1 MPFLEQAEA
10 NSLSL
15 FTQNMGFDVSFR
27 IQLPTHSSYL
37 PKVYEGILC
46 FLILSTWTKK
56 VLPLS
61 LRGIKMSVPLKM
73 QYLYSH
79 RLGVRMC
86 VRALSVSHVR
96 FHFLLHNQSN
106 MAQPVPCYAPAFPR
120 RSCFQSDLGCS
131 LFNYPGTKLTI
142 PGSIP
147 LLHPPPGPSSI
158 FGVIKM
164 KEICYDGFPWLGS
177 CLLNDFIV

>member
-1 MPFLEQAEA
+1 
-10 NSLSL
+10 
-15 FTQNMGFDVSFR
+15 
-27 IQLPTHSSYL
+27 
-37 PKVYEGILC
+37 
-46 FLILSTWTKK
+46 
-56 VLPLS
+56 
-61 LRGIKMSVPLKM
+61 MSVPLKI

-86 VRALSVSHVR
+86 ERVLSVSHVR

-147 LLHPPPGPSSI
+147 LLHPPPGPSSV
-158 FGVIKM
+158 FRVIKM
-164 KEICYDGFPWLGS
+164 KEICYDGFPWFGS
-177 CLLNDFIV
+177 CLLNDFIVQLLAVKKHNAIRTYLVLVGKERLVKISGEAEGNEEGKLAIWGRNLMIQEGDQVEYLWC